1 MIDSP
6 IRPVILPSIRDDLA
20 QRWPRGDAP
29 PAPPAVDNLLL
40 ESGDDLLLESGDLIL
55 LE

>member
-1 MIDSP
+1 MIESP
-6 IRPVILPSIRDDLA
+6 IRPVILPVLIESLA
-20 QRWPRGDAP
+20 GRWERGAA